1 MLSKWKF
8 FLKYLNKYKIS
19 IITFVISFF
28 VVDNICYSYFANS
41 IYAKIINN
49 INTLTLK
56 DSIILIIIYSL
67 LLPIYNIF
75 FPIISKFNFG
85 LTTKARKDIEIDLFK
100 KTTEHNIN
108 YFNNNLSGSLSNK
121 ISTVA
126 RTAVYLIPF
135 GHLNTIFLFIWFL
148 FILYKVNIY
157 LAIFSVI
164 WFVSFVYV
172 SVTLYTN
179 LTKQSKKI
187 SEETSK
193 SNGIIVDCFS
203 NIGNIKSFST
213 ESVEFRHLKKQG
225 NNILRNELNYTKV
238 LNNLQIIL
246 VCFTTIFILVSYLF
260 FYYEYKNQNLS
271 LGMFIFLAQLVSQL
285 AVWIRFTGRRIE
297 QIMEGIGKINNGLE
311 LLLKEP
317 EVIDNTSNVLQ
328 NISGKIEFKSVN
340 FSHKKME
347 VKNEK

>member
-8 FLKYLNKYKIS
+8 FLKYLNKYKLS

-28 VVDNICYSYFANS
+28 IVDNICYSYFANS
-41 IYAKIINN
+41 IYVKVVNN
-49 INTLTLK
+49 ISTLTLK

-75 FPIISKFNFG
+75 FPIISKFNFS

-100 KTTEHNIN
+100 KTIGQNIG

-126 RTAVYLIPF
+126 RTTVYLIPF

-148 FILYKVNIY
+148 FILCKINIY
-157 LAIFSVI
+157 LAIFSAT
-164 WFVSFVYV
+164 WFISFVYT
-172 SVTLYTN
+172 SLKLHTN
-179 LTKQSKKI
+179 LSKVSKQI

-193 SNGIIVDCFS
+193 SNGVIVDCFS

-213 ESVEFRHLKKQG
+213 ELVEFRRLKKQS
-225 NNILRNELNYTKV
+225 NNILRNQLKYTKV
-238 LNNLQIIL
+238 LNNLQIIS
-246 VCFTTIFILVSYLF
+246 VCFITTFVLVSYLF

-271 LGMFIFLAQLVSQL
+271 LGMFIFLAQLVNQL

-317 EVIDNTSNVLQ
+317 EVVDNTFNVLQ
-328 NISGKIEFKSVN
+328 NISGKIVFKNVN

-347 VKNEK
+347 MKNEK